1 MSRYSAVGQIC
12 IIETL
17 PINLNTAYCIFEL
30 LSINWTISNQFFYV
44 VLWFCEWKCEYLL
57 FFWYNK
63 LNHCCNYGSFF
74 IMDSSAYYFIS
85 KTDEK
90 MRKMWDEKMR
100 KMWEISIVVKLL
112 VLSDQQCKRY
122 LNNYNIRQKKQ
133 QIVAF
138 EWLKTIKR
146 LPLMLEKWQTI

>member
-90 MRKMWDEKMR
+90 MRKMW
-100 KMWEISIVVKLL
+100 EISIVIKLL

-122 LNNYNIRQKKQ
+122 LNNYNIRQKSSKLSHLSGLKQ
-133 QIVAF
+133 LNVC
-138 EWLKTIKR
+138 R
-146 LPLMLEKWQTI
+146 

>member
-30 LSINWTISNQFFYV
+30 LSINRTISNQFFM
-44 VLWFCEWKCEYLL
+44 L
-57 FFWYNK
+57 FTDFVNETV
-63 LNHCCNYGSFF
+63 NICCFSDTINWITVATMDLFF

-122 LNNYNIRQKKQ
+122 LNNYNIRQKSSKLSHLSGLKQ
-133 QIVAF
+133 LNVC
-138 EWLKTIKR
+138 R
-146 LPLMLEKWQTI
+146 

>member
-1 MSRYSAVGQIC
+1 MFFSWGHLMSRYSAVGQIC

-90 MRKMWDEKMR
+90 MRKMW
-100 KMWEISIVVKLL
+100 EISIVIKLL

-122 LNNYNIRQKKQ
+122 LNNYNIRQKSSKLSHLSGLKQ
-133 QIVAF
+133 LNVC
-138 EWLKTIKR
+138 R
-146 LPLMLEKWQTI
+146 